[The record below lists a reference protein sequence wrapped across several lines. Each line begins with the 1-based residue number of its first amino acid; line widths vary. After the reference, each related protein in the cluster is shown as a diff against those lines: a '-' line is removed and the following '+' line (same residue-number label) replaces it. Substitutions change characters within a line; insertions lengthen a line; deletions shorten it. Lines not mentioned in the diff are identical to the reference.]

1 MTLQQRRIKTTETLE
16 LIRDPMKEISI
27 EELNRNVDQWVRL
40 AARRE
45 PIIITEGGKP
55 VATLT
60 GLEPPRHS
68 RRLPDRE
75 DKIKQRS
82 QINVD
87 SADYVFEM
95 RD

>member
-1 MTLQQRRIKTTETLE
+1 
-16 LIRDPMKEISI
+16 MKEISI
-27 EELNRNVDQWVRL
+27 EELKRNVGQWVRL

-45 PIIITEGGKP
+45 PIIITDGGKP

-60 GLEPPRHS
+60 GLEPPRHP

-75 DKIKQRS
+75 DKIRQRS
-82 QINVD
+82 RIKVD
-87 SADYVFEM
+87 SADYVSEM

>member
-1 MTLQQRRIKTTETLE
+1 
-16 LIRDPMKEISI
+16 MKEISI
-27 EELNRNVDQWVRL
+27 EELKRDAGQWIKL
-40 AARRE
+40 AASKE
-45 PIIITEGGKP
+45 PVIITDGGKP

-60 GLEPPRHS
+60 CLEPPHPS
-68 RRLPDRE
+68 KRLPNRE

-87 SADYVFEM
+87 SADYLSEM